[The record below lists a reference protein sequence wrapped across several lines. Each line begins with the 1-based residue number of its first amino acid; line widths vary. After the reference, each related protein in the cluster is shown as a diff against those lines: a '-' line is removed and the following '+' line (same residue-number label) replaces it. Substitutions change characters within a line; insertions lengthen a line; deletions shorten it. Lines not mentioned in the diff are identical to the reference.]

1 MTSYYGLVYLQLSTQ
16 LRKVLKQLQEEQ
28 ALNKSLLSNQQAW
41 QDKVR
46 KLEEDKLTQ
55 QQVIILCNPWRDV
68 IHNACMK
75 VYKWPTKVQRAHQNN
90 QKDVTPGRS
99 CLTTCSLQITPF
111 MQAQSL

>member
-1 MTSYYGLVYLQLSTQ
+1 MTSYYELVYLQLSTQ

-68 IHNACMK
+68 IHMP
-75 VYKWPTKVQRAHQNN
+75 V
-90 QKDVTPGRS
+90 
-99 CLTTCSLQITPF
+99 
-111 MQAQSL
+111 

>member
-1 MTSYYGLVYLQLSTQ
+1 MASYYGLVYLQLSTQ

-68 IHNACMK
+68 IHMP
-75 VYKWPTKVQRAHQNN
+75 V
-90 QKDVTPGRS
+90 
-99 CLTTCSLQITPF
+99 
-111 MQAQSL
+111 